1 MVVIWVILGVLLVQ
15 LLSKLLVRMCLDA
28 EGLVDGQ
35 DLEEEWQLVLIFL
48 ADLLGHES
56 LVVLYEV

>member
-1 MVVIWVILGVLLVQ
+1 
-15 LLSKLLVRMCLDA
+15 MCLDA